1 MNRKSFI
8 FIATVFLVQ
17 GSCRPVSENRDLE
30 NAPEAGN
37 YYVDVV
43 AISLVETR
51 LASPH
56 FIRLERGDSK
66 ELPHWFHC
74 GPVSLKRSEFEE
86 ANSYFGPH
94 RTDEIVSANKK
105 IDPLLDLERNGGDL
119 EYSGRLAYQVLTEGF
134 PVKLQV
140 TYTYRDLRQE
150 KDIAKFEGVAQFARD
165 NQMVMMRSETGNH
178 LLLLQIREQKVKKF
192 STK

>member
-1 MNRKSFI
+1 MSKKYPI
-8 FIATVFLVQ
+8 CIAMVFLVQ
-17 GSCRPVSENRDLE
+17 GSCGPVAENGDLE
-30 NAPEAGN
+30 KAPEASR
-37 YYVDVV
+37 YYVDLV

-51 LASPH
+51 LPSPH

-94 RTDEIVSANKK
+94 RTDEIVSANKN
-105 IDPLLDLERNGGDL
+105 IDPSLDLERNGGDW

-140 TYTYRDLRQE
+140 TYTYRDLRHE
-150 KDIAKFEGVAQFARD
+150 KDIAKID
-165 NQMVMMRSETGNH
+165 
-178 LLLLQIREQKVKKF
+178 
-192 STK
+192 

>member
-1 MNRKSFI
+1 MNRKYPI
-8 FIATVFLVQ
+8 CIAMVFLVQ
-17 GSCRPVSENRDLE
+17 GSCAPVAENGDLE
-30 NAPEAGN
+30 KAPEASR

-51 LASPH
+51 LPSPH

-66 ELPHWFHC
+66 ELLHWFHC
-74 GPVSLKRSEFEE
+74 GPVSLKRSEFEQ
-86 ANSYFGPH
+86 ANSYFEPH

-105 IDPLLDLERNGGDL
+105 IDPLLDLERNGGDW

-140 TYTYRDLRQE
+140 TYTYRDLRHE
-150 KDIAKFEGVAQFARD
+150 KDIAKIEGVAEFTRNNHQ
-165 NQMVMMRSETGNH
+165 VIMRSEDGNY
-178 LLLLQIREQKVKKF
+178 LLLLQIREQN
-192 STK
+192 